1 MSMFITFE
9 GPEGSGKSTVMQAV
23 AARLERPLITTRE
36 PGGIRISEAIRD
48 VLLSD
53 DYSMD
58 ARTEA
63 LLFAASR
70 RQHLVEKV
78 QPALDAGQIVLCDRF
93 IDSSLAY
100 QGYARGI
107 GVEEIMSVNQFAIES
122 YMPDLT
128 LYLKVPPEI
137 GLARIMDN
145 QRETNRLDN
154 ESLAFHQRVYDGYN
168 DLADTYERIV
178 TIDATRPI
186 DEVIEDAYQVII
198 KKLG

>member
-1 MSMFITFE
+1 MFITFE

>member
-1 MSMFITFE
+1 MFITFE

-48 VLLSD
+48 LLLSD

-78 QPALDAGQIVLCDRF
+78 QPALDAGLIVLCDRF

-107 GVEEIMSVNQFAIES
+107 GVEEIMSVNQFAIEN

-137 GLARIMDN
+137 GLARIRDN

>member
-1 MSMFITFE
+1 MFITFE

-48 VLLSD
+48 LLLSD

-78 QPALDAGQIVLCDRF
+78 QPALDAGLIVLCDRF

-107 GVEEIMSVNQFAIES
+107 GVEEIMSVNQFAIEN

-128 LYLKVPPEI
+128 LYLKVSPEI

>member
-1 MSMFITFE
+1 MFITFE
-9 GPEGSGKSTVMQAV
+9 GPEGSGKSTVMQAI
-23 AARLERPLITTRE
+23 AARLARPLITTRE
-36 PGGIRISEAIRD
+36 PGGIRISEAIREL
-48 VLLSD
+48 LLSD

-107 GVEEIMSVNQFAIES
+107 GVEEIMSINQFAIES

-178 TIDATRPI
+178 TIDATQPI
-186 DEVIEDAYQVII
+186 DEVIDDAYQVII

>member
-9 GPEGSGKSTVMQAV
+9 GPEGSGKSTVMQAI
-23 AARLERPLITTRE
+23 AKRLDQPLITTRE
-36 PGGIRISEAIRD
+36 PGGIRISEAIREL
-48 VLLSD
+48 LLSD
-53 DYSMD
+53 DYHMD

-78 QPALDAGQIVLCDRF
+78 LPALNAGQIVLCDRF

-107 GVEEIMSVNQFAIES
+107 GAAEIMSINQFAIES

-128 LYLKVPPEI
+128 LYLKVDPEI
-137 GLARIMDN
+137 GLTRIMSN

-154 ESLAFHQRVYDGYN
+154 ESLAFHQRVCEGYDQ
-168 DLADTYERIV
+168 LANTYDRIV
-178 TIDATRPI
+178 TIDAAQPI
-186 DEVIEDAYQVII
+186 DKVIEDAYQVII
-198 KKLG
+198 KKLD

>member
-1 MSMFITFE
+1 MFITFE

-48 VLLSD
+48 LLLSD